1 MGKGYAMIADGLKMM
16 AAGYAMLAGATE
28 VVADTA
34 PKSVEE
40 AASATKDTPK
50 AEQPKEEPKKEA
62 PKVDVKDV
70 RAMMRQKIKDGKMEA
85 CQEALHSFG
94 CDKLTDV
101 PEDKLSELLAKV
113 EVL

>member
-1 MGKGYAMIADGLKMM
+1 MSKGYAMIANGLLMM
-16 AAGYAMLAGATE
+16 AKGYELLAGTGDVSEGSEIAKTDAMAQEVTE
-28 VVADTA
+28 A
-34 PKSVEE
+34 PKPE
-40 AASATKDTPK
+40 APK
-50 AEQPKEEPKKEA
+50 AEPKPEA
-62 PKVDVKDV
+62 PKVDVNDV

-101 PEDKLSELLAKV
+101 PEDKLPELLAKV